1 MRDFRLVHVG
11 IAAVLGAA
19 TVTAIGLVQEATAA
33 GSGTPSS
40 FVPITPCRLV
50 DTRTG
55 TDNVGTRATPIGSNE
70 AATFAVWGTNG
81 HCTIP
86 NTATGI
92 ATNTTAVNPTAGS
105 FLTVYPADANPRPT
119 ASNLNFTAGSPPTP
133 NQVTVGL
140 SASGAIGVYNLTGT
154 VDIIVDIVG
163 YYQAAATG
171 GGGGGSGGSQS
182 LRVTGVGFVPVNTS
196 TPATIIDHDGVFPN
210 SSSCYSRAV
219 SFPNGA
225 TVTLLSAVGS
235 DTTTTNAVDLE
246 LLATPFDPT
255 GTISMVKFV
264 TSTAGTPGTVSGGNS
279 TILQAT
285 INNAAISYSLWFC
298 GGPGANLINAE
309 IDYTLP

>member
-1 MRDFRLVHVG
+1 MREFRLVHVG

-19 TVTAIGLVQEATAA
+19 TVTAIGLVQEVTAA
-33 GSGTPSS
+33 GSGTPSV

-50 DTRTG
+50 DTRVG
-55 TDNVGTRATPIGSNE
+55 SDNVGTRATPIGSNE
-70 AATFAVWGTNG
+70 AATFAVWNTNG

-105 FLTVYPADANPRPT
+105 FLTVYPADASPRPT

-140 SASGAIGVYNLTGT
+140 SGTGAIGIYNLTGT

-163 YYQAAATG
+163 YYQPAAT
-171 GGGGGSGGSQS
+171 GGGGSGGSQS
-182 LRVTGVGFVPVNTS
+182 LRVTGVGFAPANTL
-196 TPATIIDHDGVFPN
+196 AVAVIDTDGVFPN
-210 SSSCYSRAV
+210 ASSCYYRAI
-219 SFPNGA
+219 SLPNGA
-225 TVTLLSAVGS
+225 IVTLLSAVLS
-235 DTTTTNAVDLE
+235 DTTTSLGVDLE
-246 LLATPFDPT
+246 LLATPFDSN
-255 GTISMVKFV
+255 GTISMVKLN
-264 TSTAGTPGTVSGGNS
+264 TTAAATPGKFSGGNT

-285 INNAAISYSLWFC
+285 INNASNSYSLAFC
-298 GGPGANLINAE
+298 GGPNANLINAE